1 MSAAAK
7 LNLFD
12 LARAVH
18 VLAARAGPQAARGH
32 GHAAALALRWPLRV
46 AGCSPP
52 HPDQS
57 PHVACWRDCE
67 AVSDLGPWHRPGQ
80 GFRVVPAVSRGRRIA
95 GATSGPVRVCT
106 AHRHTCADAAI
117 RMAAAFCM
125 LRCAVRGSAR
135 GKTPVGQPGRQ
146 PRRPLQSCL
155 LGNSCSA
162 FTECRAGSPSRCDL
176 DFLAYGEHAGCPPV
190 AGEIGDGADLNRHS
204 SSLSPTTCIR

>member
-18 VLAARAGPQAARGH
+18 VLAARAGPQAAAR
-32 GHAAALALRWPLRV
+32 GHAAALALRWPLLV
-46 AGCSPP
+46 AGCDPP

-67 AVSDLGPWHRPGQ
+67 AVSDPGPWHRPGQ
-80 GFRVVPAVSRGRRIA
+80 GFRVVSRCRRIT
-95 GATSGPVRVCT
+95 GATGGPVEVCT
-106 AHRHTCADAAI
+106 AHRHTRADAAI

-125 LRCAVRGSAR
+125 RRCAVRGSAR
-135 GKTPVGQPGRQ
+135 GETPARVGPPGRQ

-155 LGNSCSA
+155 W
-162 FTECRAGSPSRCDL
+162 
-176 DFLAYGEHAGCPPV
+176 H
-190 AGEIGDGADLNRHS
+190 
-204 SSLSPTTCIR
+204 

>member
-1 MSAAAK
+1 M
-7 LNLFD
+7 
-12 LARAVH
+12 H
-18 VLAARAGPQAARGH
+18 VLAARAGPPAAR

-46 AGCSPP
+46 AGCDPP

-67 AVSDLGPWHRPGQ
+67 AVSDPGPWHRPGQ
-80 GFRVVPAVSRGRRIA
+80 GFRVVPAVRRGRRIA
-95 GATSGPVRVCT
+95 GAASGPVEVCT

-146 PRRPLQSCL
+146 R
-155 LGNSCSA
+155 CSPA
-162 FTECRAGSPSRCDL
+162 FWETPALHSQNAEQDL
-176 DFLAYGEHAGCPPV
+176 HRDATLTFWPMESMLDARLWPARSETA
-190 AGEIGDGADLNRHS
+190 
-204 SSLSPTTCIR
+204 PT